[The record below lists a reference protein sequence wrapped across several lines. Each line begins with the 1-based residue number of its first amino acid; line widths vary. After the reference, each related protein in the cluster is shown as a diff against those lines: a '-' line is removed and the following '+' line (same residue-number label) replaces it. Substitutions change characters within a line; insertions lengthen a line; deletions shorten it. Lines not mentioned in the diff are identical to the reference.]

1 MKKNNKIILI
11 VVLCIIF
18 LTLSLISIS
27 FIYIKSNFISK
38 DKVKEIIIND
48 TKLNGS
54 DISFKEIE
62 LDLDGETKKYEVEF
76 YYNRIEYKYE
86 IDAKS
91 GNIIYSN
98 FNNPN
103 IDSNNNN
110 NNNNSNEFNNN
121 SNNNI
126 NSCISSEEAKNIA
139 LTDAGFNDSDVIFTD
154 VEIDYYNG
162 KLVYEIDFVNNLLEY
177 EYKIDCTSKVIIS
190 KYQEPRD

>member
-1 MKKNNKIILI
+1 MKKNIKIILI
-11 VVLCIIF
+11 VVLCIMF
-18 LTLSLISIS
+18 LMLSLIGIS

-48 TKLNGS
+48 TKLNSS

-62 LDLDGETKKYEVEF
+62 LDLDGEAKKYEVEF

-98 FNNPN
+98 FNNLN
-103 IDSNNNN
+103 IDNNG
-110 NNNNSNEFNNN
+110 NNNNSNEPNND

-126 NSCISSEEAKNIA
+126 NNCISSEEAKSIA
-139 LTDAGFNDSDVIFTD
+139 LTDAGFNDSNVIFID
-154 VEIDYYNG
+154 VEVDYYNG
-162 KLVYEIDFVNNLLEY
+162 KPIYEIDFVNNFLEY